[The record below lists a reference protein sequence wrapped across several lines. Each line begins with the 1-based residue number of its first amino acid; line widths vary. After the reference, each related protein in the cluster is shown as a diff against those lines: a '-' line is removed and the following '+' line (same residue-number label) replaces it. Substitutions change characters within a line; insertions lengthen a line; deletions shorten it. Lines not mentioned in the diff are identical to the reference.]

1 MIVLVNRTWSLS
13 LSDCSISK
21 VITCKAWLVDILQ
34 EMHLEREEG
43 VEDGDDDDELEVE
56 MGILLKLPLAQP

>member
-1 MIVLVNRTWSLS
+1 MVLVNRTWSLS

-34 EMHLEREEG
+34 EMHLEGEEG
-43 VEDGDDDDELEVE
+43 VEDGYDDDELEEE
-56 MGILLKLPLAQP
+56 MGILLKLPLAQA